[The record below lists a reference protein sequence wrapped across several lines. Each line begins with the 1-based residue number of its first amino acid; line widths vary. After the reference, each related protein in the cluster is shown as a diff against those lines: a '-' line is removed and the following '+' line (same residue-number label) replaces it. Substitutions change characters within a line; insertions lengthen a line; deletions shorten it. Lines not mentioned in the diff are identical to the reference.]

1 MSVIVH
7 QTFTIKQDKFKEG
20 IENLRE
26 IKKFRMENYNH
37 KVEILTPISGN
48 DHTYALLSTY
58 DGLAEMEW
66 QNKKMF
72 DDEEYLELIGPFFLE
87 NIAEGSMYTQI
98 YRTLSDKSNE
108 KKNDK

>member
-1 MSVIVH
+1 MAVIVH

-98 YRTLSDKSNE
+98 YRTLKDKSNE